1 MKTIKL
7 ILVFVALSISTMSF
21 AAINGP
27 VSETATMNK
36 TRISE
41 IITSQIEFPEVL
53 AKEIQEGFVAVSISF
68 DTIGQLVIEEINASN
83 KALQNYVIGQLKK
96 IIIVNANKNFSNS
109 INMKFNFHKN
119 Q

>member
-7 ILVFVALSISTMSF
+7 ILVLVAISISTMSF
-21 AAINGP
+21 ASINGP
-27 VSETATMNK
+27 VSETAMMSK

-53 AKEIQEGFVAVSISF
+53 AKEIKEGFVAVSISF
-68 DTIGQLVIEEINASN
+68 DTTGQLVIEEVNASD
-83 KALQNYVIGQLKK
+83 KALQNYVTGQLKK
-96 IIIVNANKNFSNS
+96 IVIINANKNFNS
-109 INMKFNFHKN
+109 SIKMKFNFSQN